1 MHCLLRLGSLERFI
15 SSNINIS
22 VLGAVDIETPKG
34 IWRVSK
40 LYSSIIANNAFN
52 LVNPMAQLNIIYV
65 YNWFRLSSVWTNVSF
80 VSSGSVRARTLALLW
95 FGFCVLLWLQI
106 VYIADPQA
114 NPSHSDYGIL
124 LKLEAFCLV
133 RIFGIFTDYVP

>member
-65 YNWFRLSSVWTNVSF
+65 YN
-80 VSSGSVRARTLALLW
+80 
-95 FGFCVLLWLQI
+95 
-106 VYIADPQA
+106 
-114 NPSHSDYGIL
+114 
-124 LKLEAFCLV
+124 
-133 RIFGIFTDYVP
+133 